1 MMKVVLLRGFRTCDH
16 HRPPDLAAGQV
27 RTPMMKYLHLLYC
40 GNRSYSG
47 DKRFEIFH
55 TFENGK
61 YYKSFSNQP
70 KTTSNIDFFSLSL
83 LDPRNKLMR
92 ILILLFCLHFLQL
105 MVISSSAAEFL
116 FTVLLPLATL
126 LSLASGSG
134 SGLSASLMMVGGSW
148 EKVTAFLFRVL
159 ALAGLGGADRTTV

>member
-1 MMKVVLLRGFRTCDH
+1 MKVVLLRGFRTCDH

-92 ILILLFCLHFLQL
+92 MLIFLFCLHFLQL
-105 MVISSSAAEFL
+105 MVISSSVGEF
-116 FTVLLPLATL
+116 FTVLLPLATS
-126 LSLASGSG
+126 LSLASG

-148 EKVTAFLFRVL
+148 EKVTAFLFLVL
-159 ALAGLGGADRTTV
+159 SLAGLGGADRTTV